1 MGYYTSFYLTVTD
14 PKSSSIYKVVGR
26 ETELAIAK
34 KLCEISNE
42 FDPSD
47 INEYVEKSQYP
58 LFELISSDMNKWYD
72 HYDEMIILS
81 KEFPSLYF
89 ELDGQGED
97 HDDLWKEYFHN
108 GEGMHSDA
116 KITFDV
122 PNWYGNSE
130 I

>member
-1 MGYYTSFYLTVTD
+1 MGYYSSYYLTIKN
-14 PKSSSIYKVVGR
+14 PKNLSLDKGIGR

-34 KLCEISNE
+34 KLCEISDW

-47 INEYVEKSQYP
+47 FDENIEKSEYP
-58 LFELISSDMNKWYD
+58 LIELISSDMNKWYD

-89 ELDGQGED
+89 ELEGQGED
-97 HDDLWKEYFHN
+97 SGDLWREYFHN

-116 KITFDV
+116 QITFDV
-122 PNWYGNSE
+122 PYWYGNSE
-130 I
+130 T

>member
-1 MGYYTSFYLTVTD
+1 MTVTEREN
-14 PKSSSIYKVVGR
+14 SSIDKVVGR
-26 ETELAIAK
+26 ETELEIAK
-34 KLCEISNE
+34 KLCEFSNW
-42 FDPSD
+42 FDSSD
-47 INEYVEKSQYP
+47 FNENVEKSEYP

-89 ELDGQGED
+89 ELEGQGED

-116 KITFDV
+116 QITFDT
-122 PNWYGNSE
+122 PEWYGNS
-130 I
+130 

>member
-14 PKSSSIYKVVGR
+14 PKSSSIYKEIGR

-34 KLCEISNE
+34 KLCEFSNWFE
-42 FDPSD
+42 PSD
-47 INEYVEKSQYP
+47 VDENVEKSEYP

-116 KITFDV
+116 QITFDV
-122 PNWYGNSE
+122 PDWYGNSE
-130 I
+130 T

>member
-1 MGYYTSFYLTVTD
+1 MGYYSSYYLTVTERE
-14 PKSSSIYKVVGR
+14 SSSINKVVGR

-34 KLCEISNE
+34 KLCEFSNW

-47 INEYVEKSQYP
+47 VDENVEYP
-58 LFELISSDMNKWYD
+58 LYELISRDVNKWYD

-89 ELDGQGED
+89 ELEGQGED

-108 GEGMHSDA
+108 GEAAHSDA

-130 I
+130 T

>member
-1 MGYYTSFYLTVTD
+1 MGYYSSYYLSVKKS
-14 PKSSSIYKVVGR
+14 KSSSSDKEVGR
-26 ETELAIAK
+26 ETELAVAK
-34 KLCEISNE
+34 KLCEISNW

-47 INEYVEKSQYP
+47 FNENVEKSEYP

-89 ELDGQGED
+89 ELDGEGED

-108 GEGMHSDA
+108 GEAAHSDA

-122 PNWYGNSE
+122 PDWYGNSE
-130 I
+130 T

>member
-1 MGYYTSFYLTVTD
+1 MTVID

-34 KLCEISNE
+34 KLCEISNW
-42 FDPSD
+42 FDSSD
-47 INEYVEKSQYP
+47 FNENVEKSEYP

-72 HYDEMIILS
+72 HYDEMIFLS

-89 ELDGQGED
+89 ELEGQGED
-97 HDDLWKEYFHN
+97 RDDLWKEYFHN

-116 KITFDV
+116 QITFDT
-122 PNWYGNSE
+122 PEWYGNSE
-130 I
+130 T

>member
-1 MGYYTSFYLTVTD
+1 MGYWTSYYLTVKN
-14 PKSSSIYKVVGR
+14 PKSSSLDKKISH

-34 KLCEISNE
+34 KLCEFSNWFE
-42 FDPSD
+42 PSD
-47 INEYVEKSQYP
+47 VDENVEKSEYP

-72 HYDEMIILS
+72 HYDEMIFLS

-89 ELDGQGED
+89 ELEGQGED

-108 GEGMHSDA
+108 GEATHSDA

-122 PNWYGNSE
+122 PDWYGNSE
-130 I
+130 T

>member
-1 MGYYTSFYLTVTD
+1 MAYYTSYYL
-14 PKSSSIYKVVGR
+14 SIKNSKNLTLDKEIGR
-26 ETELAIAK
+26 ETELEIAK
-34 KLCEISNE
+34 KLCEISNW

-58 LFELISSDMNKWYD
+58 LFELISRDVNKWYD

-89 ELDGQGED
+89 ELDGEGED
-97 HDDLWKEYFHN
+97 SGDLWREYFHN

-116 KITFDV
+116 QITFDV
-122 PNWYGNSE
+122 PDWYGNSDT
-130 I
+130 